1 MCLSSFI
8 ILPIVHFLGIKF
20 LSFTARNEAYVIV
33 HSLRRLEKAES
44 SETDLAVRAAAAS
57 IYSTCNFL
65 SSMENLPC
73 C

>member
-1 MCLSSFI
+1 M
-8 ILPIVHFLGIKF
+8 HFLGIKF
-20 LSFTARNEAYVIV
+20 LIFSSHKEAYVIV
-33 HSLRRLEKAES
+33 LLLCRLEKAES